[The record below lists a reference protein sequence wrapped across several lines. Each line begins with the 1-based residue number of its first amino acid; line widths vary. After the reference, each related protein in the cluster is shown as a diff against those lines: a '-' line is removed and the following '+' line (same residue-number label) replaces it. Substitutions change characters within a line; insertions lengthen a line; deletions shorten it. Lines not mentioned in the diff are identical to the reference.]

1 MGKIPYAYYMNK
13 NTKRKKFN
21 PAARKAAR
29 TGKNALVSFNAR
41 RNMAMRVFVNEGDKI
56 TGNRSLTVHEPYV
69 DGCPSTPHKHR
80 NYEER
85 EGRGQPRG

>member
-1 MGKIPYAYYMNK
+1 
-13 NTKRKKFN
+13 
-21 PAARKAAR
+21 
-29 TGKNALVSFNAR
+29 
-41 RNMAMRVFVNEGDKI
+41 MAMRVFVNEGDKI